1 MERNSIYET
10 LLKDAKPCVLP
21 VPWTELQC
29 HSAFVRLPEDL
40 SRTIKHLKGK
50 FKDEALIG
58 AGVLVQ
64 TAPGETSVNP
74 LLIEHGHCLL
84 ATEKAL
90 EGGCHQLVAGMQA
103 IGRHQGSV
111 AAALDDPRMAE
122 IRENVDSQIFVAFSQ
137 ADLAV
142 AWSIGLPAI
151 PSTGLENLGGKAL
164 DVMCQALK
172 LRRSSDEFDT
182 DRAPSGLT
190 MTSYPVLINW
200 SLAELAPKDYANA
213 REVERH
219 FLGLHRHLGVDL
231 RGGAIWTP
239 TAQEIETIKF
249 RITFGQPSDVLDA
262 IVDSSAAS
270 PTFGAAS
277 KASACPEPRGYLEAL
292 REWTACAASEDNSRR
307 KRAWD
312 RVLRF
317 QESELITPLLEQAHK
332 ESELLPQ
339 MLLTALSGVSR
350 MFHPQATLMSVK
362 FAKTIRDNGLK
373 ASTQL
378 PTEDFRQFVAL
389 ADHMI
394 AMAEGVHLCRGKKP
408 KNIAKLL
415 KSMKL
420 PPTLKPSDSAA
431 KRSRR

>member
-1 MERNSIYET
+1 MERNGIYET
-10 LLKDAKPCVLP
+10 LLKDAKSCVLP
-21 VPWTELQC
+21 APWAELQC

-40 SRTIKHLKGK
+40 SRTIKRLKGK

-64 TAPGETSVNP
+64 SAPGETSVNP
-74 LLIEHGHCLL
+74 LLIEHGNCLL

-122 IRENVDSQIFVAFSQ
+122 IRENVDSQMFVAFSQ

-151 PSTGLENLGGKAL
+151 PSTGLENLGGKSL
-164 DVMCQALK
+164 DVLCRALK
-172 LRRSSDEFDT
+172 LRRSSDEFDEPG
-182 DRAPSGLT
+182 PSGLT
-190 MTSYPVLINW
+190 MTSYPVLMNW
-200 SLAELAPKDYANA
+200 SLAELEPKDYAEA
-213 REVERH
+213 RDVERH
-219 FLGLHRHLGVDL
+219 LLGLHRHLGVDL

-239 TAQEIETIKF
+239 TVQEIETIKF
-249 RITFGQPSDVLDA
+249 RIAFGQPSDVLDA
-262 IVDSSAAS
+262 LVDSSAVS

-277 KASACPEPRGYLEAL
+277 KANGGPEPHGYLEAL
-292 REWTACAASEDNSRR
+292 RDWMACAASEDNSRR
-307 KRAWD
+307 QKAWD
-312 RVLRF
+312 RLQRF

-332 ESELLPQ
+332 EPELLAQ
-339 MLLTALSGVSR
+339 MLLRALGGVSR
-350 MFHPQATLMSVK
+350 MFHPQATLMSAK
-362 FAKTIRDNGLK
+362 FAKTIRDAGLK

-389 ADHMI
+389 ADRLI

-408 KNIAKLL
+408 KNIAKAL
-415 KSMKL
+415 KSLRL
-420 PPTLKPSDSAA
+420 PPALKPSDSTA